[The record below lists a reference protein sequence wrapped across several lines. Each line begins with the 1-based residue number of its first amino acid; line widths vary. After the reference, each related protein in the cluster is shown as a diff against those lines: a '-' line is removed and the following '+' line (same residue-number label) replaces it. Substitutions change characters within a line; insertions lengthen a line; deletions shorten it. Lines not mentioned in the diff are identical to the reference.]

1 MSNRKRRKGIREI
14 GWGYNENEGKVCI
27 YDNGHLDKAKFITDI
42 EINAKRLDTPLDVL
56 IHLTVEDV
64 QHLRFRPMSPSEA
77 KSWGADWGVMEC
89 TEEGR
94 GYPVTAV
101 IL

>member
-1 MSNRKRRKGIREI
+1 MEKRRKGIREI
-14 GWGYNENEGKVCI
+14 GWGINESDGKTCI
-27 YDNGHLDKAKFITDI
+27 YDNGHLDKAKFITDL
-42 EINAKRLDTPLDVL
+42 ELAKHLDTPLDAL
-56 IHLTVEDV
+56 IYLTVEDV
-64 QHLRFRPMSPSEA
+64 KHMRFRPMSPSEA
-77 KSWGADWGVMEC
+77 KNWGADWGVVDC